1 MNPGMTKS
9 AETARGA
16 KRAPGQ
22 DKPSVRDAVREES
35 RAAYRE
41 AILAAA
47 ERAFGRLGFHDAKMA
62 DIAAEAGV
70 AAGTL
75 YNYFKNKDEVF
86 ASILQRGQEQV
97 GALFDSRAGVDDPLE
112 RTRLRLRDAFG
123 YLEEHGVLFSMF
135 LRLGGFIEHAQ
146 KRVIEDHS
154 EFGYTRGVERTMAVL
169 HEAVARGQVR
179 RDVAVE
185 ELAVML
191 MGACDAT
198 ILAWTRAGCPPGLV
212 AKADI
217 IVELFLRGAKAP

>member
-1 MNPGMTKS
+1 MRRP
-9 AETARGA
+9 
-16 KRAPGQ
+16 PGQ

-86 ASILQRGQEQV
+86 ASILQRGHEQV
-97 GALFDSRAGVDDPLE
+97 TALLETYAEVADPLE
-112 RTRLRLRDAFG
+112 RTRLQLRETFG
-123 YLEEHGVLFSMF
+123 YLEQHGVLFSMF
-135 LRLGGFIEHAQ
+135 LRLGGFIDHAQ
-146 KRVIEDHS
+146 KRVLEDHS
-154 EFGYTRGVERTMAVL
+154 EFGYTRGVERTTAVMR
-169 HEAVARGQVR
+169 EAVARGQLR
-179 RDVAVE
+179 SDVAVE
-185 ELAVML
+185 ELTVML

-212 AKADI
+212 AKADL
-217 IVELFLRGAKAP
+217 IVDLFLRGAQAP

>member
-1 MNPGMTKS
+1 MARS
-9 AETARGA
+9 AETARGGGV
-16 KRAPGQ
+16 KRGTPGP

-41 AILAAA
+41 AILSAA
-47 ERAFGRLGFHDAKMA
+47 ERAFGRLGFRDAKMA

-97 GALFDSRAGVDDPLE
+97 GALFESHADVDDPLE
-112 RTRLRLRDAFG
+112 RTRLRLRDAFA

-146 KRVIEDHS
+146 KRVLEDHS
-154 EFGYTRGVERTMAVL
+154 EFGYTRGVERTTAIVR
-169 HEAVARGQVR
+169 EAVARGQVR
-179 RDVAVE
+179 SDVAVE

-212 AKADI
+212 SKADI
-217 IVELFLRGAKAP
+217 IVELFLRGAQAP